1 MATGAQLL
9 ALAETRIG
17 EKYIN
22 VQVPKDNANWHG
34 PWDCAEF
41 ASWLVYQKTGKLDGC
56 IDNSDD
62 PALAD
67 AYSGAWVRD
76 AIDDR
81 VEPITQ
87 REANGIAGAVLIRR
101 PPAPGKMGH
110 IAITDGRGGTVEAA
124 GINLGVR
131 RDRVE
136 GRLWHFVVT
145 IPELTY
151 TSTGQS
157 RERARRKQLV
167 GAMEV
172 AVDWYH
178 RRLLDDPAARPARD
192 YLRSRGITATEFVT
206 SFRVGYADGT
216 LAQKLPA
223 EGRRALRRIG
233 VLTGLGT

>member
-41 ASWLVYQKTGKLDGC
+41 ASWLVYQKTGKLYGC

-151 TSTGQS
+151 TSTGFVAPAKPLPFLLTLETPNTRS
-157 RERARRKQLV
+157 SLV
-167 GAMEV
+167 RMV
-172 AVDWYH
+172 
-178 RRLLDDPAARPARD
+178 
-192 YLRSRGITATEFVT
+192 
-206 SFRVGYADGT
+206 
-216 LAQKLPA
+216 Q
-223 EGRRALRRIG
+223 RALRDKGFDPGKIDSEYGPHTVAAVEAFQAMNRLVADGICGPLTAKKLG
-233 VLTGLGT
+233 VEWPVHA

>member
-17 EKYIN
+17 EKYVN

-41 ASWLVYQKTGKLDGC
+41 ASWLVYQKTGKLYGC
-56 IDNSDD
+56 IDDSDD
-62 PALAD
+62 PAVAD

-76 AIDDR
+76 AVDR
-81 VEPITQ
+81 PVDPITQ
-87 REANGIAGAVLIRR
+87 REANGIAGAVLIRK

-136 GRLWHFVVT
+136 GRLWHYVVT
-145 IPELTY
+145 IP
-151 TSTGQS
+151 
-157 RERARRKQLV
+157 
-167 GAMEV
+167 GAHVRVDRLRGPGEAV
-172 AVDWYH
+172 AVPSH
-178 RRLLDDPAARPARD
+178 ARD
-192 YLRSRGITATEFVT
+192 AEHQELARSHACNARFATRDSIRGRSTANTGRTPLPPSKRSR
-206 SFRVGYADGT
+206 R
-216 LAQKLPA
+216 
-223 EGRRALRRIG
+223 
-233 VLTGLGT
+233 